1 MGIKEQTEAKMTS
14 AIEHLKN
21 ELHSLRTGRANP
33 AMVQGVKVNVYG
45 SEMRL
50 QDLASITAPEA
61 RQLLITPYDGS
72 STQSIAKAIQ
82 DANLGFM
89 PNTEGHQI
97 RIKIPPMD
105 DALRKKMIKL
115 CHDYGEQTKIVIRG
129 ERQNG
134 NKTVRK
140 QKADGEISED
150 LVNKM
155 EKEIQTLTDKYCKLV
170 DELCSAK
177 EKEISVI

>member
-1 MGIKEQTEAKMTS
+1 MGFKEQTEAKMNL

-50 QDLASITAPEA
+50 QDLASITAPEP
-61 RQLLITPYDGS
+61 RMLLITPYDSGT
-72 STQSIAKAIQ
+72 TQAIGKALQ

-89 PNTEGHQI
+89 PQIEGHII
-97 RIKIPPMD
+97 RIKIPQMD
-105 DALRKKMIKL
+105 DAQRKKMIKL
-115 CHDYGEQTKIVIRG
+115 CHDYGEQTKIVIRN
-129 ERQNG
+129 ER
-134 NKTVRK
+134 RK
-140 QKADGEISED
+140 SNEDARQQKADGKIPED
-150 LVNKM
+150 LLNKM
-155 EKEIQTLTDKYCKLV
+155 EKDIQTLTDKFCKLV
-170 DELCSAK
+170 DELCATK